1 MYKHLKGEYNEGSR
15 DFSAVPKTKQ
25 HQRHRLADRKV
36 PLNIKQ
42 CFFPVWMTEQWN
54 RLPKEV
60 MDFPSLEIFKNLTGF
75 GLNNLLW
82 MPYLSRGMGL
92 DDI

>member
-1 MYKHLKGEYNEGSR
+1 MKKDPE
-15 DFSAVPKTKQ
+15 TKQ

-60 MDFPSLEIFKNLTGF
+60 MDFPSLEIFK
-75 GLNNLLW
+75 
-82 MPYLSRGMGL
+82 
-92 DDI
+92 I

>member
-1 MYKHLKGEYNEGSR
+1 MKKDPETFHWYP
-15 DFSAVPKTKQ
+15 VTKQ

-54 RLPKEV
+54 RLPKE
-60 MDFPSLEIFKNLTGF
+60 LWIFLHWK
-75 GLNNLLW
+75 
-82 MPYLSRGMGL
+82 YLKSDWIWFKQPAL
-92 DDI
+92 DALPEQGDGIR